1 MADNK
6 RLLAFLSKYHT
17 MMIPTGLPPYEPH
30 HAVPYVFMPAVDELY
45 EDLNADPVP
54 AAIAEACGS
63 LGTTVDSVKDTFRK
77 WMDANTR
84 ICGENKDF
92 TVEDGMQRSGYKDCP
107 FVDRLIVEA
116 MFGRAMLAA
125 VWYTLRDIT
134 IEGEAPDKWT
144 FYNELGNLLKTSVT
158 GEEPNAEI

>member
-30 HAVPYVFMPAVDELY
+30 HATPYVFMPAVDEIY

-54 AAIAEACGS
+54 EAITEACGS
-63 LGTTVDSVKDTFRK
+63 LGTTVESLKDTFRK

-84 ICGENKDF
+84 ICGASKDN
-92 TVEDGMQRSGYKDCP
+92 TIADGMQRSGYLDCP
-107 FVDRLIVEA
+107 YVDRIIVEA
-116 MFGRAMLAA
+116 LFGRAMLAA

-134 IEGEAPDKWT
+134 EEGGVPDRWT
-144 FYNELGNLLKTSVT
+144 FYNELGTLLKTSVT
-158 GEEPNAEI
+158 GKEPNAEN